1 MFGLKSAQ
9 VDEVA
14 SIMSVVTRNWRELAA
29 GSEGFLVGPGRA
41 GLEDHAVVWGEMV
54 SDDVHSREGA
64 KQICL
69 LMAKCSRN

>member
-14 SIMSVVTRNWRELAA
+14 SIMSVVARDWKELVA
-29 GSEGFLVGPGRA
+29 GSEGFLVGQGRA

-54 SDDVHSREGA
+54 SEWCAFKGRGETDLPFQG
-64 KQICL
+64 
-69 LMAKCSRN
+69 